1 MGSKEFKRLWKET
14 QVVIIFVIICII
26 LGFTINCHA
35 VVYVGLA
42 MLIVMGIV
50 LVYSKL
56 VDSIVENE

>member
-14 QVVIIFVIICII
+14 QVVIVFVIIFII
-26 LGFTINCHA
+26 IGFAINCYT

-42 MLIVMGIV
+42 MLVVMGSA
-50 LVYSKL
+50 LVCSKL